1 MASHSIILSRFQYL
15 FTMATGNDKIQFR
28 GETEK
33 QASQI
38 VDQMRLGGVN
48 LSELARRGLREKL
61 RETLSDEEKIQI
73 HQQYRE
79 GEISEDVARI
89 LIGDGIEEI
98 ERERAAFEEATE
110 LDTDGVYQS

>member
-1 MASHSIILSRFQYL
+1 MASHNSYSIALPISLHNGDGERQNPVS
-15 FTMATGNDKIQFR
+15 